1 MEKMTLYSG
10 THTYTHVHTQ
20 RTTSADVPHCLCQE
34 KKKSVIECIYLI
46 FMHYLNGSFCVNA
59 FLYLLLSVCVLNK
72 NRAACE
78 RVEIASECYFP
89 VEMKS
94 T

>member
-1 MEKMTLYSG
+1 MC
-10 THTYTHVHTQ
+10 THKEPRAQTAEPQ
-20 RTTSADVPHCLCQE
+20 RADVPHCLCQE